1 MEAEVKID
9 GRLVRFRATA
19 AVPRLYR
26 IKFRRDIMQD
36 IQMVKKALDAQE
48 TLQKDLETGDLS
60 TLPVEVLDLFESM
73 AYIMAKHADPEGVP
87 NTIDVWLDQFSTFS
101 IYEIFPVI
109 SALWEGNMET
119 LADAKKKLEQLTGK

>member
-9 GRLVRFRATA
+9 GRPVRFRATA

-48 TLQKDLETGDLS
+48 TLKEDLDNGDLS
-60 TLPVEVLDLFESM
+60 SLPLEVLELFEAT
-73 AYIMAKHADPEGVP
+73 AYIMAKHADPNGVP
-87 NTIDVWLDQFSTFS
+87 STVEDWLDTFSTFS
-101 IYEIFPVI
+101 VYEIFPVI
-109 SALWEGNMET
+109 CALWEGNMES
-119 LADAKKKLEQLTGK
+119 LAEAKKKLEQSTEN